1 MRITFYNPCKFVDNP
16 FLGEKHIAKPILLC
30 SLLAERDKM
39 KEKNGL
45 DFWEGRT
52 GRSDGII
59 YSVAPFFY
67 MRQGLTS
74 HLELL
79 RSFSGSFKMN
89 KL

>member
-1 MRITFYNPCKFVDNP
+1 MRITFYNLYKVVDNP
-16 FLGEKHIAKPILLC
+16 FLGEKLIAKPILLC
-30 SLLAERDKM
+30 SLLAEHDKM
-39 KEKNGL
+39 KE
-45 DFWEGRT
+45 ES
-52 GRSDGII
+52 RSDGII

>member
-1 MRITFYNPCKFVDNP
+1 MRITFYNLYKVVDNP
-16 FLGEKHIAKPILLC
+16 FLGEKLIAKPILLC
-30 SLLAERDKM
+30 SLLAEHDKM
-39 KEKNGL
+39 KE
-45 DFWEGRT
+45 E
-52 GRSDGII
+52 RSDGII

-67 MRQGLTS
+67 MRQGLIS